1 MSLHRNK
8 ETLKQPVVTNEI
20 TKSFNNMIT
29 IIIKTELRQFTI
41 LNCIFDFL

>member
-1 MSLHRNK
+1 MSLRRNK

-29 IIIKTELRQFTI
+29 FVIKTEYRQFTI
-41 LNCIFDFL
+41 LNHIFDFS